1 MSEKRNLVH
10 WSILALRDCK
20 LPLTSVRHFFGKS
33 QPQKF
38 VSPFLLL
45 LILQRAFLPAFAK
58 MTPDAVV
65 STRCWQKSCPLLST
79 TGKTSKMPN
88 TNAEKFFPH
97 LLLQP
102 AGGKMAGSGAGQ
114 LSRGDFLSPLTP
126 PYMPFGIRRFNITS
140 KHDAH
145 CNSQDSL

>member
-20 LPLTSVRHFFGKS
+20 LPLASVRHFLGKP

-38 VSPFLLL
+38 VSFFLLL

-58 MTPDAVV
+58 MTPDALV

-88 TNAEKFFPH
+88 TNAEKFFLH

-102 AGGKMAGSGAGQ
+102 AGDKMAGSGAGQ
-114 LSRGDFLSPLTP
+114 QKKQQIFCKTYCFRWPRWWRLVFGFYGLSGGSSSRNL
-126 PYMPFGIRRFNITS
+126 N
-140 KHDAH
+140 
-145 CNSQDSL
+145 